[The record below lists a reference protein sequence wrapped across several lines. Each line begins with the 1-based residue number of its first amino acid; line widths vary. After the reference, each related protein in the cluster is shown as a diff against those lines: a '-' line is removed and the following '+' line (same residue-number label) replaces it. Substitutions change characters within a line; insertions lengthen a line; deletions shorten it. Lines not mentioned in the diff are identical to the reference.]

1 MSGSVPSIYAP
12 SAALIALCQSQIRL
26 LQQGLRVDWCGV
38 YLTQGDTEQGV
49 KLLAVSQNT
58 SRHYPE
64 NPGLISLPQGETAT
78 TLEDFSL
85 SSVRGDP
92 ASSLSSPLSRL
103 GGLAS
108 PLQYAPPFD
117 DPEKRL
123 VLPLIYEEEV
133 MGLLVADRAYPQWQ
147 PEELSQLE
155 AIANSL
161 AIACLLDQQQDWYR
175 GAWEQQQQQRQWEQQ
190 HWADLLHQLRNPLT
204 ALKTFSKLLL
214 KRWQGD
220 EKGQQVVEGIVRE
233 GEHLQELL
241 QEFEAFQ
248 GTLKQPLLPS
258 AIEIAALPAALE
270 PGTTL
275 TLSLIALP
283 TVLAPILLAEQA
295 IAAEKNIRLVSQ
307 LPDNLPLVQ
316 GNSGALREIFS
327 NLIDNALKYTPTGGS
342 VYLTHPNSPD
352 HEADWVGVA
361 IADTGY
367 GIPPQDQAQIF
378 ERHYRGQQAQGPIAG
393 TGLGL
398 AIVKDL
404 VQQMQGK
411 IEVISPNGLSPDP
424 QFPGTTF
431 ILWLPQTIH

>member
-1 MSGSVPSIYAP
+1 MSGSVSSIYAP
-12 SAALIALCQSQIRL
+12 SAALIALCQSQVRL

-38 YLTQGDTEQGV
+38 YLTQGETEQGV
-49 KLLAVSQNT
+49 TLLAVSQKGA
-58 SRHYPE
+58 RHHSE
-64 NPGLISLPQGETAT
+64 NPGLISLPQGKTAT
-78 TLEDFSL
+78 TPDSFPL
-85 SSVRGDP
+85 SSVGGEPDQP
-92 ASSLSSPLSRL
+92 INSPLSRL
-103 GGLAS
+103 GGLVS
-108 PLQYAPPFD
+108 PLQDAPPF

-123 VLPLIYEEEV
+123 VLPLIYEEDV

-147 PEELSQLE
+147 PEELNQLE

-175 GAWEQQQQQRQWEQQ
+175 GAWEQQLQQRQWEQR

-220 EKGQQVVEGIVRE
+220 EKGQQVIEGIVRE
-233 GEHLQELL
+233 GAHLQELL

-248 GTLKQPLLPS
+248 GTLQQPLLPN
-258 AIEIAALPAALE
+258 AIDIAALPAGLE
-270 PGTTL
+270 AGTMLTL
-275 TLSLIALP
+275 TAIALP

-295 IAAEKNIRLVSQ
+295 IAAEKNIQLVNQ
-307 LPDNLPLVQ
+307 LPNDFPLVQ
-316 GNSGALREIFS
+316 GHGAALREIFS

-342 VYLTHPNSPD
+342 VYLTQPNAADLDS
-352 HEADWVGVA
+352 DWVGVA

-367 GIPPQDQAQIF
+367 GIPPEDQPQIF
-378 ERHYRGQQAQGPIAG
+378 DRHYRGQQAQGPIAG

-411 IEVISPNGLSPDP
+411 IDVISPNSLSNNP

-431 ILWLPQTIH
+431 TLWLRR

>member
-1 MSGSVPSIYAP
+1 
-12 SAALIALCQSQIRL
+12 

-38 YLTQGDTEQGV
+38 YLTQGETEQGV
-49 KLLAVSQNT
+49 TLLAVSQKVARR
-58 SRHYPE
+58 SPE
-64 NPGLISLPQGETAT
+64 NTGLISLPQGKTAT
-78 TLEDFSL
+78 TLDYFSL
-85 SSVRGDP
+85 SSVSQAQGQP
-92 ASSLSSPLSRL
+92 INSPLSRL
-103 GGLAS
+103 GGLVS
-108 PLQYAPPFD
+108 PLQDAPPF

-123 VLPLIYEEEV
+123 VLPLIYEEDV

-147 PEELSQLE
+147 PEELNQLE

-175 GAWEQQQQQRQWEQQ
+175 GAWEQQLQQRQWEQR

-248 GTLKQPLLPS
+248 GTLKQPLLPN
-258 AIEIAALPAALE
+258 AIDIAALPAGLDA
-270 PGTTL
+270 GTPLTL
-275 TLSLIALP
+275 TAIALP

-295 IAAEKNIRLVSQ
+295 IAEEKNIQLMNQ
-307 LPDNLPLVQ
+307 LPDDLPLVQ
-316 GNSGALREIFS
+316 GQGAALREIFS

-342 VYLTHPNSPD
+342 VYLTQPNA
-352 HEADWVGVA
+352 ADLGSDWIGVA

-367 GIPPQDQAQIF
+367 GIPPTDQAQIF

-398 AIVKDL
+398 AIVQDL

-411 IEVISPNGLSPDP
+411 IEVISPNGLSTNP

-431 ILWLPQTIH
+431 ILWLRKSEGEPI